1 VNDMRHADTEELLA
15 LRDGE
20 GTAWTRSHVD
30 ACAACAAELYRLEQ
44 VRARLKALP
53 AFTPPR
59 ERWSVIGPM
68 VRRERRQRFWRG
80 AVGLAT
86 AAALTAVTFVAVRPA
101 PSNAVAERAALAR
114 AMARSQTLEQ
124 ALKAVRPDQRALNG
138 DAAQAVAELQDQLSR
153 IDAQLA
159 DPAAW
164 KDRDGGRAVDLWQQ
178 RAGVLGAL
186 VDVHTTRAA
195 MASF

>member
-1 VNDMRHADTEELLA
+1 D
-15 LRDGE
+15 
-20 GTAWTRSHVD
+20 
-30 ACAACAAELYRLEQ
+30 
-44 VRARLKALP
+44 
-53 AFTPPR
+53 
-59 ERWSVIGPM
+59 RWPVVAPV

-86 AAALTAVTFVAVRPA
+86 AAALTALTFVAVRPSGSA
-101 PSNAVAERAALAR
+101 AVEERAALER
-114 AMARSQTLEQ
+114 AMARSQTLE
-124 ALKAVRPDQRALNG
+124 ATLKAGEPDKRALSG
-138 DAAQAVAELQDQLSR
+138 EAAQAAAELEDQLTR
-153 IDAQLA
+153 IDNQLA

-164 KDRDGGRAVDLWQQ
+164 QDQRGRAVELWQQ

>member
-1 VNDMRHADTEELLA
+1 MNEMRHANTEELLA

-30 ACAACAAELYRLEQ
+30 ACATCAAELYRLEQ
-44 VRARLKALP
+44 MRARLRALP

-59 ERWSVIGPM
+59 ERWSVIAPV

-86 AAALTAVTFVAVRPA
+86 AAALTAVTFMAVRPA
-101 PSNAVAERAALAR
+101 PSSKATEQAALAR

-124 ALKAVRPDQRALNG
+124 TLKAVRPEQRALTG
-138 DAAQAVAELQDQLSR
+138 DAAQAVAELEDQLSR
-153 IDAQLA
+153 IDVQLA

-164 KDRDGGRAVDLWQQ
+164 RDRDGGRAVDLWQQ

>member
-1 VNDMRHADTEELLA
+1 MNEMLHANTEELLG

-20 GTAWTRSHVD
+20 GTAWTRTHVD
-30 ACAACAAELYRLEQ
+30 TCPACAAELYRLEQ

-53 AFTPPR
+53 TFTPPR
-59 ERWSVIGPM
+59 ERWSVIAPV

-86 AAALTAVTFVAVRPA
+86 AAALTAVTFVAVRPS
-101 PSNAVAERAALAR
+101 PTSSAVAERAALER
-114 AMARSQTLEQ
+114 AMARSQTLEET
-124 ALKAVRPDQRALNG
+124 LKAVGPERRALPG
-138 DAAQAVAELQDQLSR
+138 DAALAVAELEDRLSR

-164 KDRDGGRAVDLWQQ
+164 TDQRGRAVDLWQQ